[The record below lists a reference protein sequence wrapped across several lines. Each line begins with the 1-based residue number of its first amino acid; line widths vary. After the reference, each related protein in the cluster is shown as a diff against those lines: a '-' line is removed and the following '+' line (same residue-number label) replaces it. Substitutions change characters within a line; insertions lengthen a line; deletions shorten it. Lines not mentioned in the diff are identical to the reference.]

1 MKIQKIFNNNEHFIV
16 VVVEQTKEELKE
28 TNSIYLPNSTRI
40 EKCIVLYDLIKNK
53 SYLTGNAPV
62 KWILNTLLI
71 NLSANDYEKLCPSLL
86 NHLLDLKE
94 ELNILKEEL
103 NILKENNNNID
114 TNIVHIDS
122 GEPVTKNKVIQTYV
136 DKIKD
141 EVKQELN
148 EQKISKIVKLYR
160 DGKMNPVLRYMSHY
174 VNPEFHSLFG
184 IKVNEI
190 LDRTKMICSSEQSI
204 ISHLR
209 RHKVPVKQIAL
220 FIDRTY
226 DQVAYNIK
234 KNKKRLIN

>member
-16 VVVEQTKEELKE
+16 AVVEQTKEELKE
-28 TNSIYLPNSTRI
+28 TNSIYLPHSTRI
-40 EKCIVLYDLIKNK
+40 EKCVVLYDLIKNK

-62 KWILNTLLI
+62 KWVLNTLLI
-71 NLSANDYEKLCPSLL
+71 NLSTNDYEKLCPSLL
-86 NHLLDLKE
+86 NLLLDLKE
-94 ELNILKEEL
+94 ELYILKQ
-103 NILKENNNNID
+103 NNDDID
-114 TNIVHIDS
+114 TNIVHIDN
-122 GEPVTKNKVIQTYV
+122 GEPVVKNKVIQTYV

-148 EQKISKIVKLYR
+148 GQKIYKIVKLYR
-160 DGKMNPVLRYMSHY
+160 DGKMNPIFHYMSHY

-190 LDRTKMICSSEQSI
+190 RDRSKMICSSEQSI

-226 DQVAYNIK
+226 DQVVYNIK
-234 KNKKRLIN
+234 KNKKRLN

>member
-86 NHLLDLKE
+86 NHLIDLKE
-94 ELNILKEEL
+94 ELNILKQ
-103 NILKENNNNID
+103 NNNNID
-114 TNIVHIDS
+114 TNIVHIDN

-148 EQKISKIVKLYR
+148 VQKISKIVKLYR
-160 DGKMNPVLRYMSHY
+160 DGKMKPVLRYMSHY

-184 IKVNEI
+184 IKTDEKQT
-190 LDRTKMICSSEQSI
+190 RTKMICNSEHSI

-209 RHKVPVKQIAL
+209 RYKIPTKQIAL

>member
-16 VVVEQTKEELKE
+16 VVVEQTPGELKE
-28 TNSIYLPNSTRI
+28 TNSIYLPNLTRI
-40 EKCIVLYDLIKNK
+40 EKCVVLYDLIENI

-86 NHLLDLKE
+86 NHLLDVKD
-94 ELNILKEEL
+94 ELNILKQ
-103 NILKENNNNID
+103 NNDNID
-114 TNIVHIDS
+114 TNIVHVDN
-122 GEPVTKNKVIQTYV
+122 GEPVVKNKVIQTYV

-148 EQKISKIVKLYR
+148 AQKISKIVKLYR
-160 DGKMNPVLRYMSHY
+160 DGKMNAIFHYMGHF
-174 VNPEFHSLFG
+174 VNPEFLSLFG
-184 IKVNEI
+184 FKVNEK
-190 LDRTKMICSSEQSI
+190 RERSKMISKGEQSI
-204 ISHLR
+204 ISYLR
-209 RHKVPVKQIAL
+209 KHKISVKQIAL

-234 KNKKRLIN
+234 KNKKRLN

>member
-40 EKCIVLYDLIKNK
+40 EKCVVLYDLIKNK
-53 SYLTGNAPV
+53 SYLIGNAPV
-62 KWILNTLLI
+62 KWVLNTLLI

-86 NHLLDLKE
+86 NHLLDVKD
-94 ELNILKEEL
+94 ELNILKQ
-103 NILKENNNNID
+103 NNDYID

-122 GEPVTKNKVIQTYV
+122 GEPVAKNKVIQTYV

-148 EQKISKIVKLYR
+148 GQKISKIVKLYR
-160 DGKMNPVLRYMSHY
+160 DGKMNSIFHNMGHY

-184 IKVNEI
+184 IKANKNLI
-190 LDRTKMICSSEQSI
+190 HSKMISKGEQSI
-204 ISHLR
+204 ISYLR
-209 RHKVPVKQIAL
+209 QHKIPVKQIAL

-234 KNKKRLIN
+234 KNKKRLN